1 MKKVIIFGILLGL
14 LGVNPCLADE
24 REDLLRE
31 LDRKVK
37 ERPLYMK
44 RKEVRIDSLKRLLFT
59 ELLLEEQY
67 RVNNLIYDE
76 YYTYRYDSAMIYV
89 ARNKTIAEKL
99 NIQKYKDETNLH
111 LSVLLS
117 TTGLFR
123 EAIENLHNVQRSQID
138 SSLLDLYY
146 TTCEWAYCCAA
157 EMTVGASYSSL
168 YREKEYLYSD
178 SVFAL
183 LKEGSFRYNYFKSKT
198 LMTRGKMEE
207 ALQILLATYP
217 SMPVNIRLYAMITND
232 IATIYNKFGN
242 ERSAEKF
249 LILSAISDIEC
260 SLKENMAGQTLALY
274 LFNHYPK
281 DLDRAY
287 HYIQCAMEDAR
298 FYNNRMRIVQISKKL
313 PLIVQAYQ
321 TQSEREKGRLFIALS
336 VVSLLSLLTVVSLFY
351 TYRQMKLSHK
361 KRDETDRLNRQM
373 QLLNVQLQKTNHTKE
388 EYIGMFMDLCSS
400 YIEKLDKY
408 RNMVRLKISAKEV
421 EDLYRM
427 VSSSRIIEAEWN
439 DFFNNFD
446 TTFLKLFPTFV
457 EDFNKL
463 LQPDKGIVLK
473 RNEKLNM
480 NLRIFALIRLGISDS
495 SKIASFLR
503 YSPQTVYNHRT
514 KIRNAARN
522 RNSFEKQL
530 MEIGK

>member
-1 MKKVIIFGILLGL
+1 MKTITILGILLGL
-14 LGVNPCLADE
+14 FGINPCFADE

-31 LDRKVK
+31 LDRKVE

-59 ELLLEEQY
+59 KLPLEEQY
-67 RVNNLIYDE
+67 RVNNRIYDE
-76 YYTYRYDSAMIYV
+76 YYTYRYDSSMIYV

-99 NIQKYKDETNLH
+99 NVQKYKDEANLH

-123 EAIENLHNVQRSQID
+123 EAIENLHNVQRTQID
-138 SSLLDLYY
+138 GSLLDLYY

-157 EMTVGASYSSL
+157 EMTVGTPYSSL
-168 YREKEYLYSD
+168 YREKEYLYGD

-198 LMTRGKMEE
+198 LMNRGKMEE

-217 SMPVNIRLYAMITND
+217 AMPVNIRLYAMITND
-232 IATIYNKFGN
+232 IATIYSKFGN
-242 ERSAEKF
+242 EHSAEKF
-249 LILSAISDIEC
+249 LILAAISDIEC
-260 SLKENMAGQTLALY
+260 PLKENMAGQTLALY

-287 HYIQCAMEDAR
+287 RYIQCSMEDAR
-298 FYNNRMRIVQISKKL
+298 FYNNRMRIVQISEKL
-313 PLIVQAYQ
+313 PVIVQAYQ

-373 QLLNVQLQKTNHTKE
+373 QSLNAQLQETNHTKE

-421 EDLYRM
+421 EDLYRT
-427 VSSSRIIEAEWN
+427 VSSSRAIEAEWN

-446 TTFLKLFPTFV
+446 TAFLKLFPTFV
-457 EDFNKL
+457 KDFNKL
-463 LQPDKGIVLK
+463 LQPDKGIALK
-473 RNEKLNM
+473 TNEKLNM
-480 NLRIFALIRLGISDS
+480 DLRIFALIRLGISDS

-514 KIRNAARN
+514 KIRNVARD
-522 RNSFEKQL
+522 RSSFEKQV
-530 MEIGK
+530 MEIGE